1 MGQVLSQAN
10 LDSQDDRGKRDRAN
24 RFLDLG
30 HRRLSLDN
38 LSPDPQKN
46 YPRTAMMFWVRFGCN
61 EAQESKKTKQVDC
74 PPWENRAPKVSRFQ
88 QV

>member
-30 HRRLSLDN
+30 LSLDN

-61 EAQESKKTKQVDC
+61 EAQESKKPKQVDC
-74 PPWENRAPKVSRFQ
+74 PPWDFLGTKKSC
-88 QV
+88 